1 METRIQNELTAAGAD
16 DRRDRSPARGDRSNK
31 WVWTGRVL
39 SGLAIA
45 FLLMD
50 GAMKLV
56 PIAPVLEACR
66 RLGYAAEL
74 ARPLG
79 VLLCA
84 CTIVHV
90 IPRTR
95 VLGALLLTAY
105 LGGATATH
113 VRVGDPFW
121 FPVLMGVIL
130 WAGLTL
136 REPRLRALLVD

>member
-1 METRIQNELTAAGAD
+1 MENVIDSAVRSAAPL
-16 DRRDRSPARGDRSNK
+16 SK
-31 WVWTGRVL
+31 KLVWTGRIL
-39 SGLAIA
+39 SGLAIV

-66 RLGYAAEL
+66 RLGYAVEL

-105 LGGATATH
+105 LGGATATL

>member
-1 METRIQNELTAAGAD
+1 MENTLKAAAGSAAPL
-16 DRRDRSPARGDRSNK
+16 SQK
-31 WVWTGRVL
+31 LVWTGRVL
-39 SGLAIA
+39 SGLTVA
-45 FLLMD
+45 FLLLD

-56 PIAPVLEACR
+56 PITPVVEACR

-84 CTIVHV
+84 CALVHLV
-90 IPRTR
+90 PRTR

-105 LGGATATH
+105 LGGATATL

-121 FPVLMGVIL
+121 FPVLMGVLL

-136 REPRLRALLVD
+136 REPRLRTLLVD